1 MVGIGKLGVVVFVVR
16 DQPLGLV
23 AAPLSPFPQALLGGV
38 VSYQYWRHLA
48 LFWQNPC
55 PGIKAVESIFASVS
69 KNYRRLLVASDCHCA
84 TVKA

>member
-1 MVGIGKLGVVVFVVR
+1 MVGIGKLGVVVFGVR

-38 VSYQYWRHLA
+38 VSYHYWRHLA
-48 LFWQNPC
+48 LLWQNPY
-55 PGIKAVESIFASVS
+55 PGIKAFESIFASVS
-69 KNYRRLLVASDCHCA
+69 QNYRRLLVASDGHCA

>member
-1 MVGIGKLGVVVFVVR
+1 MVGIGKLGVVVFGVR

-23 AAPLSPFPQALLGGV
+23 AHPLAHFLNRSLVASFPIIIGGTPLL
-38 VSYQYWRHLA
+38 
-48 LFWQNPC
+48 WQNPY

-69 KNYRRLLVASDCHCA
+69 KNYRRLLVAPDGHCA